1 MKDKVLINVDEE
13 RIYRKSRELARSLW
27 IKI

>member
-13 RIYRKSRELARSLW
+13 RIYRKSRELTRELW
-27 IKI
+27 KKI